1 MASRESERLLPSG
14 TPTLPTFGWGPLRW
28 DDDAQAAL
36 RLEGRLLLRTR
47 RRLASARSAG
57 AARRTPTCSL
67 LELLPNEEAVFNFE
81 NVVRVGSVK
90 ARGARRSAQRV
101 RSQADALA
109 DAEGLLCEDRP
120 PANPPREERC
130 RCVCIDGHDTSNH
143 THLDAFARRVRAGG
157 HPRVWLG
164 FRVYHPLSHAP
175 CRLNYT
181 PPDEALSP
189 NPPHASYSIQAGA
202 QSARCTG
209 KSARR
214 RGLRRVAVPSM
225 QGCRAEVGTN
235 VLSSHRR
242 ARLRCRRGAQA
253 VFPFWG
259 AMILAPR
266 WDVTKKVG
274 SSSIP

>member
-1 MASRESERLLPSG
+1 
-14 TPTLPTFGWGPLRW
+14 LRW

-130 RCVCIDGHDTSNH
+130 RCVCIDGHDASNH

-164 FRVYHPLSHAP
+164 FRVDHPLSHAP

-189 NPPHASYSIQAGA
+189 NPPTRVTAS
-202 QSARCTG
+202 
-209 KSARR
+209 
-214 RGLRRVAVPSM
+214 
-225 QGCRAEVGTN
+225 
-235 VLSSHRR
+235 RR
-242 ARLRCRRGAQA
+242 ARSPRAAPVRARAAEASVASRCRACKGA
-253 VFPFWG
+253 VR
-259 AMILAPR
+259 R
-266 WDVTKKVG
+266 WERTC
-274 SSSIP
+274 